1 MTLDQGTECE
11 DLGEENH
18 GFQLMEIK
26 QICLGTLPPYFPSLD
41 GISLLS
47 VLPQI

>member
-18 GFQLMEIK
+18 GFQLMEINCK
-26 QICLGTLPPYFPSLD
+26 TERENEMNCQAWSMAIY
-41 GISLLS
+41 
-47 VLPQI
+47 